1 MDSMGC
7 RWGAPSPRRT
17 AHRDFPPAPIL
28 QGLFFDDS
36 YGFYP
41 GQVLIGPA
49 KIFSSV
55 QWLSGV
61 KPVLSTKSKFRVVVE
76 EVGPGAPP
84 GRKWPALRTE
94 GLGLWSGGDQQA
106 SDPQPDP
113 PGPSKVGGS
122 AGPDWWRGGRGDPLG
137 WGCGYR
143 RSLLG
148 GPVGPGRCLEREG

>member
-1 MDSMGC
+1 M
-7 RWGAPSPRRT
+7 WGLYVSGLLQVGSQQAQAWRARSSKETPLTGTFLWP
-17 AHRDFPPAPIL
+17 HIL

-76 EVGPGAPP
+76 EVGPGP
-84 GRKWPALRTE
+84 GAGNRILDLCTPELSCCPFPARSE
-94 GLGLWSGGDQQA
+94 G
-106 SDPQPDP
+106 
-113 PGPSKVGGS
+113 
-122 AGPDWWRGGRGDPLG
+122 
-137 WGCGYR
+137 
-143 RSLLG
+143 
-148 GPVGPGRCLEREG
+148 

>member
-94 GLGLWSGGDQQA
+94 GPGLWSGG
-106 SDPQPDP
+106 
-113 PGPSKVGGS
+113 
-122 AGPDWWRGGRGDPLG
+122 
-137 WGCGYR
+137 
-143 RSLLG
+143 
-148 GPVGPGRCLEREG
+148 

>member
-1 MDSMGC
+1 MLLRSLRVCFRECGGLRGGAWHGERRPP
-7 RWGAPSPRRT
+7 RWHTHRAPVWSQ
-17 AHRDFPPAPIL
+17 IL

-76 EVGPGAPP
+76 EVGTGDQGVGTGTQPPRPGASCCPP
-84 GRKWPALRTE
+84 FSTCSE
-94 GLGLWSGGDQQA
+94 G
-106 SDPQPDP
+106 
-113 PGPSKVGGS
+113 
-122 AGPDWWRGGRGDPLG
+122 
-137 WGCGYR
+137 
-143 RSLLG
+143 
-148 GPVGPGRCLEREG
+148 

>member
-1 MDSMGC
+1 MA
-7 RWGAPSPRRT
+7 WKPHPPRRPCPR
-17 AHRDFPPAPIL
+17 ALPLPRIL

-76 EVGPGAPP
+76 EVGGAG
-84 GRKWPALRTE
+84 GRWAGTWSWPVPRTE
-94 GLGLWSGGDQQA
+94 PVGLGPCYLKG
-106 SDPQPDP
+106 
-113 PGPSKVGGS
+113 
-122 AGPDWWRGGRGDPLG
+122 
-137 WGCGYR
+137 
-143 RSLLG
+143 LG
-148 GPVGPGRCLEREG
+148 G